1 MTALNLFLALEYNQL
16 KRLILRALA
25 QEPKDSLTLVAQL
38 SHEGIGQFE
47 IHAVRMALVRYYKQG
62 LLNRERRGGMFTY
75 SISER
80 GRRRLEWLES
90 LRE

>member
-1 MTALNLFLALEYNQL
+1 MIALNLCVALEYNQL

-25 QEPKDSLTLVAQL
+25 QEAKDSLTLVAQL
-38 SHEGIGQFE
+38 SHEGVGHFE

-80 GRRRLEWLES
+80 GRRRLDWLES